1 MATEDSEGA
10 ALTRLLAA
18 LSEGEG
24 APLPTS
30 ALGRMR
36 RTATAAA
43 RAGTS
48 HLLGRLR
55 GRPEADAE
63 AIQRLVLSLGQL
75 KGVAMKMGQILS
87 YIDASTPPELRQLLA
102 VLQKSSQPTPFAVV
116 EQVLREELGDRA
128 TRLLETL
135 ERRPVATASIGQVH
149 RGRLEDG
156 RPVAV
161 KVLHPGIADAI
172 RSDFRSAQ
180 TGKAMVKLIAPG
192 SNASDLVDEAERMFL
207 EECDYA
213 LEASRQRRFGGLYAE
228 HLELAIPEVFSE
240 LSSSRVLTTAWS
252 EGMGWEEL
260 LGTASPQARNR
271 AGRALY
277 TFYVGTL
284 YRHGLF
290 NGDPH
295 PGNLLF
301 TSDGAVTVLDF
312 GCVREFSPQEV
323 EQLRALSR
331 AVRADDPERVAEAFT
346 RLGGREPTTPAQRE
360 TTRRLL
366 RGFFGPVLSPGARRI
381 DNRDFLQVAEVLR
394 NKRAMLQLRIPGKL
408 LFPFRIRF
416 GLHALLA
423 RLGAEVDWAALEEEF
438 AGPADRPPR

>member
-1 MATEDSEGA
+1 MATDPE
-10 ALTRLLAA
+10 LTRLLTA

-24 APLPTS
+24 TPLPTS

-63 AIQRLVLSLGQL
+63 ALRRLVVSLGQL

-116 EQVLREELGDRA
+116 EQVLREELGPRA
-128 TRLLETL
+128 SRLLQTL
-135 ERRPVATASIGQVH
+135 ERRPVSTASIGQVH

-161 KVLHPGIADAI
+161 KVLHPGIAEAI
-172 RSDFRSAQ
+172 RSDFRTAQ
-180 TGKAMVKLIAPG
+180 TGKALVKLIAPG
-192 SNASDLVDEAERMFL
+192 SNAADLVDEAERMFL

-213 LEASRQRRFGGLYAE
+213 LESCRQQRFGTLYAG
-228 HLELAIPEVFSE
+228 HPDLTVPEVFPQ
-240 LSSSRVLTTAWS
+240 LSAARVLTTAWR
-252 EGMGWEEL
+252 EGMGWEQFL
-260 LGTASPQARNR
+260 ATAAPPARNR

-301 TSDGAVTVLDF
+301 DSDGHLTVLDF
-312 GCVREFSPQEV
+312 GCVREFPPDEV

-331 AVRADDPERVAEAFT
+331 AVRADDSGRVEEAFT
-346 RLGGREPTTPAQRE
+346 RLGGRRPTTSTQRE
-360 TTRRLL
+360 TLRRLL
-366 RGFFGPVLSPGARRI
+366 RGFFGPVLSPGVRRI
-381 DNRDFLQVAEVLR
+381 LLQDFLQVGEVLR
-394 NKRAMLQLRIPGKL
+394 GKRELLQLRIPGKL

-423 RLGAEVDWAALEEEF
+423 RLGAEVDWGALEEEF
-438 AGPADRPPR
+438 AGRASTR